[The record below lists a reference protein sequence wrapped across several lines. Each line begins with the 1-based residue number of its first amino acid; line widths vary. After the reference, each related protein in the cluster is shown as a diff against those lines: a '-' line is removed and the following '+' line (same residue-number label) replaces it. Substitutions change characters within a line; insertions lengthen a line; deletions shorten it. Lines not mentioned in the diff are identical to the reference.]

1 MVVACRVISIRLRRE
16 RYYTKISPIPMS
28 DPVTSSIR
36 QSYDRLAEE
45 YARRI
50 AGELEHKPLDRELL
64 DRFAQATAGRGEV
77 CDIGCG
83 PGHVARYLHDSGAS
97 VFGLDLSPGM
107 LAQARKLNPQI
118 PFREGNMMALDIP
131 DDTLAGVVAFYAI
144 VNIPR
149 QSLPLVFQEI
159 KRVLRPG
166 GLLLLAFHVGD
177 EALHEEELWGQK
189 ISMDFLLF
197 PALAIESDLETAG
210 FVVEEVIER
219 APYPDVEYPS
229 HRAYIF
235 ARKP

>member
-1 MVVACRVISIRLRRE
+1 
-16 RYYTKISPIPMS
+16 
-28 DPVTSSIR
+28 
-36 QSYDRLAEE
+36 
-45 YARRI
+45 
-50 AGELEHKPLDRELL
+50 
-64 DRFAQATAGRGEV
+64 
-77 CDIGCG
+77 
-83 PGHVARYLHDSGAS
+83 
-97 VFGLDLSPGM
+97 
-107 LAQARKLNPQI
+107 
-118 PFREGNMMALDIP
+118 MALDIP

-144 VNIPR
+144 VNIPG

-197 PALAIESDLETAG
+197 PALAIKSDLEAAR